1 MLSSNAILF
10 VATNDELASIA
21 REVASGNEDTMKVEI
36 VMGNPMNALEIA
48 HDADRQGFGA
58 IVSRGTTSRIMS
70 GAGMSIPVIQV
81 KEMCIR
87 DRATTVQVADDIKDL

>member
-36 VMGNPMNALEIA
+36 VMGNP
-48 HDADRQGFGA
+48 
-58 IVSRGTTSRIMS
+58 
-70 GAGMSIPVIQV
+70 
-81 KEMCIR
+81 
-87 DRATTVQVADDIKDL
+87 